1 MNFEFLVE
9 VVLDLEDNDGV
20 WEVVRDY
27 GYEGRDDEWRYRWC
41 YGWRRRWG
49 REVGGGGIFV
59 GGLKWLGLMLLIL
72 WRLCC

>member
-20 WEVVRDY
+20 WEVVGDY
-27 GYEGRDDEWRYRWC
+27 GYEGRDDEWCYRWR

-49 REVGGGGIFV
+49 REVGWGGIFV